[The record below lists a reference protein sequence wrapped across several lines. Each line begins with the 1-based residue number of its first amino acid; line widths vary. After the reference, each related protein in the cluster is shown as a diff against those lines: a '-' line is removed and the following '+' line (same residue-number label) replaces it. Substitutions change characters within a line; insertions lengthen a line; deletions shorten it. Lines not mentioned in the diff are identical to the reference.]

1 MLTKIGVIGDIHAE
15 STRLRKALDF
25 LQAMDLDEILCVG
38 DVVDG
43 SGDVNEC
50 CDLLREH
57 QVIIV
62 KGNHDEWFLKN
73 TMRDLPVATPMHA
86 VNEVSRNFLQDLP
99 LELEFQTP
107 AGSLLLC
114 HGLGKHTMAKVRD
127 DDFGY
132 ALESNFEL
140 QELIQ
145 SRRYQFV
152 LNGHTHCRMMRNFD
166 GVTVIN
172 AGSLLY
178 EDAGFQ
184 TIDFS
189 TKTLKY
195 FSLGNLVPGLKR
207 ELKIYV

>member
-1 MLTKIGVIGDIHAE
+1 MLTNIGVIGDIHAE
-15 STRLRKALDF
+15 TERLRNALMF
-25 LQAMDLDEILCVG
+25 LQEMNLDTILCTG

-43 SGDVNEC
+43 TGDVDEC

-57 QVIIV
+57 HVVIV

-73 TMRDLPVATPMHA
+73 TMRNLPVATPVHA
-86 VNEVSRNFLQDLP
+86 VNEVSRRFLQDLP
-99 LELEFQTP
+99 LELEFHTP
-107 AGSLLLC
+107 AGNLLLC

-127 DDFGY
+127 DDYGY

-145 SRRYQFV
+145 SRRYQFI
-152 LNGHTHCRMMRNFD
+152 LNGHTHYRMMRNFD
-166 GVTVIN
+166 GLTVIN

-184 TIDFS
+184 TIDF
-189 TKTLKY
+189 
-195 FSLGNLVPGLKR
+195 
-207 ELKIYV
+207 

>member
-1 MLTKIGVIGDIHAE
+1 MLKKIGVIGDIHTE
-15 STRLRKALDF
+15 STRLRKALEL
-25 LQAMDLDEILCVG
+25 LQTMDLDEILCVG

-43 SGDVNEC
+43 TGDVNEC

-73 TMRDLPVATPMHA
+73 TMRDLPVSTPVHA
-86 VNEVSRNFLQDLP
+86 VNEVSRHFLQDLP

-107 AGSLLLC
+107 AGNLLLC

-127 DDFGY
+127 DDYGY

-145 SRRYQFV
+145 SRRYQFI
-152 LNGHTHCRMMRNFD
+152 LNGHTHYRMMRNFD
-166 GVTVIN
+166 GLTVIN

-178 EDAGFQ
+178 EEAGYQ
-184 TIDFS
+184 TMDF
-189 TKTLKY
+189 
-195 FSLGNLVPGLKR
+195 NER
-207 ELKIYV
+207 KIQVYRLESGDPHVFKEMIF